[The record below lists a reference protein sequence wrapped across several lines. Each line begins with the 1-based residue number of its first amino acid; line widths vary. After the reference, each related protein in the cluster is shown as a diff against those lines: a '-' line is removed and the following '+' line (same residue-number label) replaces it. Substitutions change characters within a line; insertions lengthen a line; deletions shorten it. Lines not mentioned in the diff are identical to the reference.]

1 MLPNCR
7 TCASNCDHRSTVS
20 SWSTK
25 ACSGKFWTH
34 KKLPCG
40 GMAADRGSNALCM
53 RMGIASNLGIREPC
67 PASLPLKQRRNSLNQ
82 VHSVRANRPGGMGF
96 SDLPLAFF
104 NALIFDNWTA
114 DWTASAL
121 PGLSGTPER
130 LKIACQSILMRSAYA
145 SVFCCRG
152 IDRAVYAPCLPQQG
166 SCIAFSPQASGSPA
180 VSHTGQIS

>member
-1 MLPNCR
+1 M
-7 TCASNCDHRSTVS
+7 
-20 SWSTK
+20 
-25 ACSGKFWTH
+25 
-34 KKLPCG
+34 
-40 GMAADRGSNALCM
+40 
-53 RMGIASNLGIREPC
+53 I
-67 PASLPLKQRRNSLNQ
+67 NSLDQ

-96 SDLPLAFF
+96 WDLPLAFL

-114 DWTASAL
+114 DLTASAR

-152 IDRAVYAPCLPQQG
+152 IDRAVYAPCLSQQG

-180 VSHTGQIS
+180 DGGRAPDVIIAR